1 MRFVLLVVVT
11 VICGVTVDGN
21 NSCPLWHYHHQG
33 KCKCGDSLNGAIF
46 CSDDKVFLRVDYAMN
61 VWQNT
66 TVAALSRYAYCNF
79 SSIPSNLRVYSTI
92 PNDTPPEELNG
103 IMCNESNRMGFMCG
117 KCLPNYGPSVHSFK
131 CHKCHLSLPSAIALY
146 LIIKLLP
153 TIILFILIMMFRI
166 NILKGP
172 MLGYF
177 LFCQQQTIAGRLNGT
192 FFGLW
197 FYQLNRYVRL
207 LEHIPFKISS
217 IFILDFIGIG
227 IFPHICISDKL
238 DDSDVLFINYVLSV
252 LFPLCLVVI
261 TYILIELH
269 AQHFKVVV
277 FCWKPFHGCFDKF
290 GRNWSASDSFIL
302 AFASLIFLSF
312 ASLTY
317 DAHDFLVLM
326 KVHAVNHVLMNNVP
340 LVYPSLHPYTPK
352 FILYFII
359 VCVLLL
365 FVGVVPS
372 LLLLLYPIPM
382 FRERLQKCCSQR
394 FILGLNTFIET
405 FQSPFKDGCNGTR
418 DYRIVP
424 GVGATLFL
432 LSIILDLLA
441 HVAHYENYCWPIFVV
456 GFVILSMLCAYI
468 HPCKSSSGNLSIVS
482 HFLWLAVINALVVLW
497 KRDFVMD
504 TIILAYVFAIVM
516 LIPHILMFLWLCYR
530 LEKMFSLR
538 KRSVVC
544 FNRVMGQIK
553 FGKRR
558 MVGVQTPL
566 LNDHCLNSPVYRE
579 QSSSS

>member
-33 KCKCGDSLNGAIF
+33 KCKCGDSLHGAIF
-46 CSDDKVFLRVDYAMN
+46 CSDEKVFLRVDYAMD

-131 CHKCHLSLPSAIALY
+131 CYKCHLSLPSAIALY
-146 LIIKLLP
+146 LTIKLLP
-153 TIILFILIMMFRI
+153 TTIFFIIIMMFRI
-166 NILKGP
+166 NIFRGP
-172 MLGYF
+172 MLGYI
-177 LFCQQQTIAGRLNGT
+177 LFCQALIVMQRLSSS
-192 FFGLW
+192 FVSLW
-197 FYQLNRYVRL
+197 FYQLNQYTRL
-207 LEHIPFKISS
+207 LGYTPFIIST
-217 IFILDFIGIG
+217 ILGLDFTGIS
-227 IFPHICISDKL
+227 PHFCINDKL
-238 DDSDVLFINYVLSV
+238 EDSDVLFINYVLSV
-252 LFPLCLVVI
+252 LFPLCLVTI
-261 TYILIELH
+261 TIILIELH
-269 AQHFKVVV
+269 VRHFKVVV

-290 GRNWSASDSFIL
+290 GRNWSALDSFIL

-312 ASLTY
+312 TSLTY
-317 DAHDFLVLM
+317 DARDFLVLM
-326 KVHAVNHVLMNNVP
+326 KIHTADHVLINNVP
-340 LVYPSLHPYTPK
+340 LVYPSIHPYTPK
-352 FILYFII
+352 FIIYTIL

-365 FVGVVPS
+365 FVGVVLS
-372 LLLLLYPIPM
+372 LLLLLHPIPM

-394 FILGLNTFIET
+394 FILGLNTFMET

-432 LSIILDLLA
+432 LSIIIDLLA
-441 HVAHYENYCWPIFVV
+441 HVAHYENYFWPIFVV
-456 GFVILSMLCAYI
+456 GFVILSMLCAYAR
-468 HPCKSSSGNLSIVS
+468 PCKSSSGNLSIVS

-497 KRDFVMD
+497 EQDFVMD
-504 TIILAYVFAIVM
+504 TIILASVFAIV
-516 LIPHILMFLWLCYR
+516 LPIPHILMFLWLCYR
-530 LEKMFSLR
+530 LEKKFHLR